1 MVYSRLQRSLNFHIS
16 TMGHAELHAKQADW
30 LFELL
35 LGTKKHVTSIQVQQK
50 QFIECVLAFCYSN
63 ITFFLK

>member
-35 LGTKKHVTSIQVQQK
+35 LGTKHTSIQVQQK
-50 QFIECVLAFCYSN
+50 QFIE
-63 ITFFLK
+63 